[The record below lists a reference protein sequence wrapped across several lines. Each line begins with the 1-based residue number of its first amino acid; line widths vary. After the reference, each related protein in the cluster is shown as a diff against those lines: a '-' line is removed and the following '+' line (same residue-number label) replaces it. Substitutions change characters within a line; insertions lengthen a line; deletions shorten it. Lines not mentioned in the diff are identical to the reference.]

1 MKLKIFYNK
10 TYNLALILLSFF
22 WFTSCEDGKVNIFTV
37 EDDANLGKQIDAEIR
52 SKPGE
57 YPLYNFFE
65 PNQYVQNIVTEIIN
79 SPLVKYR
86 SYFPYKVQILKD
98 DKVVNAFCT
107 PGGYIYVYTGLIKFL
122 DNEATL
128 AGVLG
133 HEIAHAERRHGT
145 NRMTKAYGIQVL
157 LSIAL
162 GNNPTMIEQIAANL
176 FSGLYLMKNSRDDE
190 YESDEYSFKYLQTTQ
205 WYPGAIKFFFE
216 KVKKDES
223 SPFFEVLLST
233 HPMPQD
239 RLNAV
244 NKMILDFKIGEPN
257 EMNLQSIRYKN
268 FLNSLP

>member
-1 MKLKIFYNK
+1 MKNHINRYKRYNIIF
-10 TYNLALILLSFF
+10 IIFSFF
-22 WFTSCEDGKVNIFTV
+22 FLVSCEDGKVNIFSV
-37 EDDANLGKQIDAEIR
+37 EDDANLGKQLDTEIR

-57 YPLYNFFE
+57 YPIYDFFE
-65 PNQYVQNIVTEIIN
+65 PNQYVQNIVNEIIN
-79 SPLVKYR
+79 SPFVKYR

-162 GNNPTMIEQIAANL
+162 GNNPSQIEQLAANL

-239 RLNAV
+239 RLNAI
-244 NKMILDFKIGEPN
+244 NKMILDYKIEPN
-257 EMNLQSIRYKN
+257 EMNLQSQKYKN
-268 FLNSLP
+268 FINSLP

>member
-1 MKLKIFYNK
+1 MIF
-10 TYNLALILLSFF
+10 ALFF
-22 WFTSCEDGKVNIFTV
+22 FYSCEDGKVNIFSV
-37 EDDANLGKQIDAEIR
+37 EDDANLGKQLDEEIR

-57 YPLYNFFE
+57 YPLYNFYE
-65 PNQYVQNIVTEIIN
+65 PNLYVQNIVKEIIN
-79 SPLVKYR
+79 SPFIKYR

-162 GNNPTMIEQIAANL
+162 GNNPSQVEQIAANL

-233 HPMPQD
+233 HPMPVD
-239 RLNAV
+239 RLNAI
-244 NKMILDFKIGEPN
+244 NKMIQDYKVGEPN
-257 EMNLQSIRYKN
+257 EMNLQSVRYKN